1 MTRCSLSGCS
11 RFRRLG
17 SIALWSPDLDA
28 LLSHA
33 YDTCKAGLKTKHLGF
48 HKALCVLMGWNWHVA
63 PDTSKAHYSIPSEEI
78 NAMREDLMLWPPVV
92 VIQNSSTGNEA
103 KDTGAKVVSIEEI
116 EGVLAG

>member
-1 MTRCSLSGCS
+1 
-11 RFRRLG
+11 
-17 SIALWSPDLDA
+17 
-28 LLSHA
+28 
-33 YDTCKAGLKTKHLGF
+33 LKTKHLGF

-63 PDTSKAHYSIPSEEI
+63 PDTSKAHYSIPSEEV

-92 VIQNSSTGNEA
+92 VIQNSSAGNEA